1 VNLALLQAANA
12 NVTGPAVDSHSIT
25 DDMAL
30 EVVTAGTVTA
40 FSVQLQGSED
50 STNWQNIGSA
60 VTTVGTSGFTGTNQP
75 PPFRYFRAVLS
86 GYTGTGTVSVTLA
99 VVPGV

>member
-1 VNLALLQAANA
+1 MNLLLLQAANA
-12 NVTGPAVDSHSIT
+12 NVTGATVDSHTIS

-50 STNWQNIGSA
+50 GTNWMSIGTAST
-60 VTTVGTSGFTGTNQP
+60 VVGTTGFTGTSQP

-86 GYTGTGTVSVTLA
+86 GFTGTGTLSATLA
-99 VVPGV
+99 IVPGA